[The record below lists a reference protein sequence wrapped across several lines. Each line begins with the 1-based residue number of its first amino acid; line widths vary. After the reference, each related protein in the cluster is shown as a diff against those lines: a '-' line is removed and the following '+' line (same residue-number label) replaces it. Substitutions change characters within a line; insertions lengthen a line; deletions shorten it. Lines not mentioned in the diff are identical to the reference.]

1 MLQFLFEASSYGSFN
16 FVPIL
21 HHRLLMRE
29 LMVFREQMFQ
39 HLHQE
44 WVDVLRRASGLWT
57 PRWRLALTAA
67 PSSNAKS
74 VQATE
79 RLMAQ
84 ARNAELPRAA
94 AQAVGTAHAVSVEA
108 AAASVSTTAV
118 PSSSA
123 GGVAENSN
131 KTDTPK
137 AEAAEVMMVD
147 EERLAQLW
155 LPGRI
160 LHIYIHHGQCQAAE
174 VSRNFPDL
182 RTIVLQGNIFEDHR
196 SERILNALLEV
207 RAVRQAPRAAPAWQS
222 YHDSETCACCHNN
235 FTWNSTFTGQAQEFR
250 DKYNCRYCGRLVCDP
265 CSTQRRAIPQ
275 LGHMFPKRIC
285 DQCLYKGDF
294 ASL

>member
-1 MLQFLFEASSYGSFN
+1 
-16 FVPIL
+16 
-21 HHRLLMRE
+21 MRE

-57 PRWRLALTAA
+57 PRWRLALTTA
-67 PSSNAKS
+67 PSNNNATSKS
-74 VQATE
+74 SSATNGLGAVQATE

-84 ARNAELPRAA
+84 ARNAELPRAE
-94 AQAVGTAHAVSVEA
+94 AQAIGSAHMVSVEA
-108 AAASVSTTAV
+108 AASSVPTATLSNNS
-118 PSSSA
+118 SSSA
-123 GGVAENSN
+123 ANHTTSN
-131 KTDTPK
+131 KTEPLK
-137 AEAAEVMMVD
+137 AEGVAVMVD
-147 EERLAQLW
+147 EEHLAQLW

-182 RTIVLQGNIFEDHR
+182 RTIILQGNIFEDHR

-207 RAVRQAPRAAPAWQS
+207 RAVRQAARAAPAWQS
-222 YHDSETCACCHNN
+222 YHDSDTCACCHSNL
-235 FTWNSTFTGQAQEFR
+235 TWNSTFTGQAQEFR
-250 DKYNCRYCGRLVCDP
+250 DKYNCRHCGRLVCDP